1 MKGAPAGVAAI
12 ELIIKKLAIFL
23 SVIVNL
29 LGICQF
35 SLAKR
40 DRPSL
45 TLGIPRYSR
54 SDDLRSRD
62 HSLRKQ

>member
-1 MKGAPAGVAAI
+1 MKGEPAGVAAI
-12 ELIIKKLAIFL
+12 EFIIKKLAIFL

-40 DRPSL
+40 DKPSL
-45 TLGIPRYSR
+45 ILGIPR
-54 SDDLRSRD
+54 
-62 HSLRKQ
+62 